1 MIEAVV
7 FDWAGTLTPWHRV
20 NLAEQWVGLARVLH
34 PDDEPAAASLAAA
47 ATAHEEQVW
56 HRARTEYSSARLEQM
71 LVEVGVPAD
80 HPRLLAALAT
90 YHAWWDPY
98 SWIDP
103 DVPELLQALRDNNI
117 KVGVLSNT
125 IWSRQRHE
133 QVFERDGVL
142 HLIDGAV
149 YSSEIAV
156 TKPHPGAFLAAAD
169 AVGVSADRVAFVGD
183 RPFED
188 VHGAQQAGMRAIFVP
203 HSDIPLDQ
211 QVPVEVTPDAVVQ
224 RLADVLG
231 VVTAWNSTR

>member
-1 MIEAVV
+1 MITAVV

-20 NLAEQWVGLARVLH
+20 DLADQWRGLAQVLH
-34 PDDEPAAASLAAA
+34 PDDEDAADGLAARA
-47 ATAHEEQVW
+47 KSFEDDVW
-56 HRARTEYSSARLEQM
+56 HRARTDHSSGRLEH
-71 LVEVGVPAD
+71 LIGHLGVGD
-80 HPRLLAALAT
+80 HPRLEAALDA
-90 YHAWWDPY
+90 YHQWWDPH

-103 DVPELLQALRDNNI
+103 QAPELLEALRDNGF

-125 IWSRQRHE
+125 IWSRARHE

-156 TKPHPGAFLAAAD
+156 TKPHPEAFRAAAR
-169 AVGVSADRVAFVGD
+169 AVGAEPEQVAFVGD

-211 QVPVEVTPDAVVQ
+211 QVSVDATPDATVQ
-224 RLADVLG
+224 QLSDVLD
-231 VVTAWNSTR
+231 VVTGWNAGR